1 MVNENALKGIILL
14 ALLGCAVIGYLLGSV
29 NTAIIVTRIFRH
41 KEDIR
46 DFGSG
51 NAGMTNVLR
60 SVGKLPALLTFIGDF
75 LKNVCAVLL
84 GWLVMYLVL
93 QVLLDGAESPELIQ
107 AGKYI
112 AGVFCVI
119 GHIFPL
125 YYGFRGGKG
134 VVAAAAMILLVDWR
148 VFLLVIATF
157 LLFFIWKRI
166 VSLASIACAISYP
179 IYTFLIVY
187 FLEYRGA
194 GHSLGYLLFIT
205 GASLFL
211 GLLVLIKHRSNL
223 GRLIRGEEKPVA
235 FGKKQ
240 KG

>member
-1 MVNENALKGIILL
+1 ML
-14 ALLGCAVIGYLLGSV
+14 ALAACAVVGYLLGSV
-29 NTAIIVTRIFRH
+29 NTAIIVTRLFKH

-46 DFGSG
+46 NYGSG

-60 SVGKLPALLTFIGDF
+60 SVGKLPAVLTFIGDF
-75 LKNVCAVLL
+75 LKNVFAVLL
-84 GWLVMYLVL
+84 GWLIMYLAIR
-93 QVLLDGAESPELIQ
+93 VLLDGEGPELMQI
-107 AGKYI
+107 GKYI

-157 LLFFIWKRI
+157 LAFFIWKRI
-166 VSLASIACAISYP
+166 ISLASIACAISYP
-179 IYTFLIVY
+179 IYTFLIVFFFDY
-187 FLEYRGA
+187 KGA

-211 GLLVLIKHRSNL
+211 GLLVLIKHRSNI
-223 GRLIRGEEKPVA
+223 GRLMRGEEKPVSA
-235 FGKKQ
+235 KK
-240 KG
+240 KEK

>member
-1 MVNENALKGIILL
+1 MVNENAIRGVVLL
-14 ALLGCAVIGYLLGSV
+14 ALAACAVVGYLLGSV
-29 NTAIIVTRIFRH
+29 NTAIIVTRLFKH

-46 DFGSG
+46 NYGSG

-60 SVGKLPALLTFIGDF
+60 SVGKLPAVLTFIGDF
-75 LKNVCAVLL
+75 LKNVFAVLL
-84 GWLVMYLVL
+84 GWLIMYLTIR
-93 QVLLDGAESPELIQ
+93 VLLDGEGPELMQI
-107 AGKYI
+107 GKYI

-157 LLFFIWKRI
+157 LAFFIWKRI
-166 VSLASIACAISYP
+166 ISLASIACAISYP
-179 IYTFLIVY
+179 IYTFLIVFFFDY
-187 FLEYRGA
+187 KGA

-211 GLLVLIKHRSNL
+211 GLLVLIKHRSNI
-223 GRLIRGEEKPVA
+223 GRLMRGEEKPVSA
-235 FGKKQ
+235 KK
-240 KG
+240 KEK

>member
-1 MVNENALKGIILL
+1 MVNANAIWGIL
-14 ALLGCAVIGYLLGSV
+14 ALGLAGCAVIGYLLGSI
-29 NTAIIVTRIFRH
+29 NTAIIVTWFFKQ

-46 DFGSG
+46 NFGSG

-75 LKNVCAVLL
+75 LKNVAAVLL
-84 GWLVMYLVL
+84 GWLVMYLIL
-93 QVLLDGAESPELIQ
+93 RYALDGSGSPELLQ
-107 AGKYI
+107 AGKYT

-148 VFLLVIATF
+148 VFLLVIGTF
-157 LLFFIWKRI
+157 LLTFIWKRI
-166 VSLASIACAISYP
+166 VSLASILCAATYP

-187 FLEYRGA
+187 FFDYKGA
-194 GHSLGYLLFIT
+194 GHSLAYLLFIV

-211 GLLVLIKHRSNL
+211 GLLVLIKHRSNI
-223 GRLIRGEEKPVA
+223 GRLRRGEEKPVA
-235 FGKKQ
+235 FGKK
-240 KG
+240 

>member
-1 MVNENALKGIILL
+1 MVNESAIRGIILL
-14 ALLGCAVIGYLLGSV
+14 GLLACAVVGYLLGSI
-29 NTAIIVTRIFRH
+29 NTAIIVTWLFKG

-46 DFGSG
+46 DYGSG

-60 SVGKLPALLTFIGDF
+60 SVGKLPALLTFLGDF
-75 LKNVCAVLL
+75 LKNVAAVLL
-84 GWLVMYLVL
+84 GWLIMYLIL
-93 QVLLDGAESPELIQ
+93 HFALDGGEGPEVIQ

-134 VVAAAAMILLVDWR
+134 VATAAAMILLVDWR
-148 VFLLVIATF
+148 VFLLVISTF
-157 LLFFIWKRI
+157 LIIFIWKRI
-166 VSLASIACAISYP
+166 ISLASLACAVTYP
-179 IYTFLIVY
+179 VYTFLIVY
-187 FLEYRGA
+187 FFDYKGA

-211 GLLVLIKHRSNL
+211 GLLVLVKHRSNI
-223 GRLIRGEEKPVA
+223 GRLRRGEEKPVA
-235 FGKKQ
+235 FGKK
-240 KG
+240 

>member
-1 MVNENALKGIILL
+1 MVNENGINGIFLLGLL
-14 ALLGCAVIGYLLGSV
+14 ACAAVGYLLGSI
-29 NTAIIVTRIFRH
+29 NTAIIVTRLFKG

-46 DFGSG
+46 NFGSG

-84 GWLVMYLVL
+84 GWLIICGILHGC
-93 QVLLDGAESPELIQ
+93 QEITQ
-107 AGKYI
+107 AGKYV
-112 AGVFCVI
+112 AGVFCVV

-157 LLFFIWKRI
+157 LLMFIWKRI
-166 VSLASIACAISYP
+166 VSLASITCAATYP
-179 IYTFLIVY
+179 VYTFLMVY
-187 FLEYRGA
+187 FFDYKAA

-211 GLLVLIKHRSNL
+211 GLLVLIKHRSNI
-223 GRLIRGEEKPVA
+223 GRLRRGEEKPVA
-235 FGKKQ
+235 FGKK
-240 KG
+240 

>member
-1 MVNENALKGIILL
+1 MVNENGINGIFLLGLL
-14 ALLGCAVIGYLLGSV
+14 ACAAVGYLLGSI
-29 NTAIIVTRIFRH
+29 NTAIIVTRLFKG

-46 DFGSG
+46 NFGSG

-84 GWLVMYLVL
+84 GWLVVSLVL
-93 QVLLDGAESPELIQ
+93 RFPLSGAQSPELVQ

-157 LLFFIWKRI
+157 LIMFIWKRI
-166 VSLASIACAISYP
+166 VSLASITCAATYP
-179 IYTFLIVY
+179 IYTFLMVY
-187 FLEYRGA
+187 FFDYKAA

-211 GLLVLIKHRSNL
+211 GLLVLIKHRSNI
-223 GRLIRGEEKPVA
+223 GRLRRGEEKPVA
-235 FGKKQ
+235 FGKK
-240 KG
+240 